1 MTNPAR
7 RRLRNERG
15 SVLISGLLLSFALLL
30 VIGAATDIGR
40 AFIVHRELVA
50 TADDAALS
58 GSQALDLDAL
68 HQGTLALDPAAAQQA
83 ALAAAT
89 SEPDLQVQANAD
101 PAAVHVRVERRVPT
115 ILLRLVGVTTLTLK
129 ADATASPHAP

>member
-7 RRLRNERG
+7 RRLRNEQG

-30 VIGAATDIGR
+30 VIGAATDIGH

-50 TADDAALS
+50 TADDAALT

-83 ALAAAT
+83 ALATAT
-89 SEPDLQVQANAD
+89 TEPGLQVQANAD
-101 PAAVHVRVERRVPT
+101 LATVHVRVEQRVPT
-115 ILLRLVGVTTLTLK
+115 ILLRLVGVTTLTLT